1 MKTSPLFLGHVLRVT
16 SGVRRTKG
24 LSKVLFLTDKR
35 RMMNVM

>member
-1 MKTSPLFLGHVLRVT
+1 MKTSPLFLGRMLRV
-16 SGVRRTKG
+16 SSWVSITKG